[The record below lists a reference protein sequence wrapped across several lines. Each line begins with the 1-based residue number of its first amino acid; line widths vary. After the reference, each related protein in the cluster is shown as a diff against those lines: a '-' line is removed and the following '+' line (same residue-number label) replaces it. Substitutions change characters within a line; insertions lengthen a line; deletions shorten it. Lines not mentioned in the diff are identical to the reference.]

1 MYLLCDDL
9 MEKIGKEVEIIRYKK
24 NLKEHKNK
32 FQDVLNDLT
41 DLIDDVEM
49 ELLDDF
55 YFNHYEMVTNIYG
68 NIKREFIAEVLFE
81 NTEIMNII
89 KDCVPCCIKSIVLKS
104 I

>member
-9 MEKIGKEVEIIRYKK
+9 MEKIGKEVEIIRYNK

-32 FQDVLNDLT
+32 FQDVLNDFS
-41 DLIDDVEM
+41 DLIYDVEV

-68 NIKREFIAEVLFE
+68 IIKSEFI
-81 NTEIMNII
+81 TEILSRDNEIMDFI
-89 KDCVPCCIKSIVLKS
+89 KESVPYCIKSIVLKP